1 MTRQMALEWAK
12 YDLRVNAIAPGYFK
26 TDLNSDFL
34 ESEISDPMIKRIP
47 FRRPGNL
54 SELQGPI
61 LLLVSDAG
69 SYMTGSTLIV
79 DGGHLVRDL

>member
-34 ESEISDPMIKRIP
+34 ESEISDPMI
-47 FRRPGNL
+47 
-54 SELQGPI
+54 
-61 LLLVSDAG
+61 
-69 SYMTGSTLIV
+69 
-79 DGGHLVRDL
+79 